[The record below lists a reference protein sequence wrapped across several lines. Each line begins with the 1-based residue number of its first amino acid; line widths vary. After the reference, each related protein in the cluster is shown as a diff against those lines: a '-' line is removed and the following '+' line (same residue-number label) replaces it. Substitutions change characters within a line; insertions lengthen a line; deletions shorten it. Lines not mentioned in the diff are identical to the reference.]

1 MVFSIIK
8 QSIDIRLSFEH
19 TPKINADVECA
30 AAIGMLAK
38 LYGISVP
45 ERNDDLLL
53 MQNAL
58 KEQTKA
64 LPATDKIRRLE
75 DILYAYEP
83 KEPLNDEK
91 YELLVYSYQ
100 HTERDT

>member
-1 MVFSIIK
+1 MVFSIVK

-38 LYGISVP
+38 LYGLPVP
-45 ERNDDLLL
+45 ERRDDLAL
-53 MQNAL
+53 MQEAL
-58 KEQTKA
+58 QEQTKS
-64 LPATDKIRRLE
+64 LPATDKIRKLE
-75 DILYAYEP
+75 TILYAYEP

-91 YELLVYSYQ
+91 YELMQYSYEQ
-100 HTERDT
+100 TES